1 MSRLLVAS
9 TPAHGHV
16 MPMLVIAR
24 DLVARG
30 HQVQVLTGSRFSGAV
45 ETAQAEHVTLPH
57 AADYDD
63 RDATAAFPGRQNKA
77 GLAQLRFDI
86 DHANST
92 QRARWRAVM
101 DAIDD
106 WAVVT
111 GTVLAH
117 EVGHAVGLVAPG
129 AAPGGL
135 YGDASLHN
143 ANASA
148 AEVMAPAV
156 GYEAILSLTYAFR
169 DLDIAYLRHRIVQ
182 R

>member
-1 MSRLLVAS
+1 MSPGLGVFPAEMFLYQADIHRQVWPSFQTMWAQRFLPLCPAIGG
-9 TPAHGHV
+9 TPAGSDPLDAV
-16 MPMLVIAR
+16 VLV
-24 DLVARG
+24 
-30 HQVQVLTGSRFSGAV
+30 SG
-45 ETAQAEHVTLPH
+45 
-57 AADYDD
+57 
-63 RDATAAFPGRQNKA
+63 
-77 GLAQLRFDI
+77 FDI